1 MKLAIELS
9 ESQAEQLREE
19 AARLGLEPTQ
29 LALAAVSDLLSAQG
43 PDFESA
49 ARRVLEKNKELYRRL
64 A

>member
-9 ESQAEQLREE
+9 ETQAEQLREE
-19 AARLGLEPTQ
+19 AGRLGLEPTQ

>member
-19 AARLGLEPTQ
+19 AGRLGLEPTQ
-29 LALAAVSDLLSAQG
+29 LALAAVTDLLSAQG